1 AMITLTDIN
10 FSYEKNRQALHN
22 VSCTFAENSFSVIVG
37 ASGCGKSTLLRLLA
51 GLEEPTSG
59 ALIMPPALSTF
70 STFSTGFVFQDPT
83 LLAWR
88 NVYDN
93 IALPLKIKGLDKTS
107 RHTRTQEA
115 LALVGLAE
123 RADAHPRELSG
134 GMKMRV
140 SLARALASRPRLLLM
155 DEPFAALDEH
165 TRFRLEDDLRNL
177 QQTLNCT
184 IIFVTHSV
192 AQAAYLGERV
202 LVMGASETN
211 DETGDETGG
220 SIKHIL
226 NPPAHQQDWR
236 HNPAFHAACATISA
250 ALAEVEAA

>member
-1 AMITLTDIN
+1 MITLTDIN

-22 VSCTFAENSFSVIVG
+22 VSCAFAENSFSVIVG

-51 GLEEPTSG
+51 GLEKPTNG
-59 ALIMPPALSTF
+59 AIIMPPALA
-70 STFSTGFVFQDPT
+70 TGFVFQDPT

-107 RHTRTQEA
+107 RHARTQEA
-115 LALVGLAE
+115 LALVGLAD

-155 DEPFAALDEH
+155 DEPFAALDER
-165 TRFRLEDDLRNL
+165 TRFRLEDDLRTL

-202 LVMGASETN
+202 LVMGA
-211 DETGDETGG
+211 DETGG

-226 NPPAHQQDWR
+226 TPPTPQQDWR

-250 ALAEVEAA
+250 TLAKVETS